1 MKRAINSIKKF
12 TGRLGFGNRKVNDQ
26 EENVVVQDVVS
37 EIPSNIVKEPI
48 ELDMDQFE
56 QLVHE
61 FKSFILESVIKST
74 TPNDNSD
81 DDDELF
87 IEDIENEEDGSG
99 IHHLSAGERSKT
111 IGLSDDFI
119 LSIFTCIIANSNML
133 IDTSLCQNSSFYFHH
148 HIPRSATIGDY
159 SSPPLMVDK
168 SLDVQSTG
176 SVLAK
181 IIPLMCGLSCA
192 YISCTDTTTSEEL
205 VQQLFL
211 TPPSISR
218 DNSSIIKK
226 NDSLVNMV
234 GMNNNINNQIGLER
248 QASSKAI
255 LHNDTQSNS
264 TISRSTS
271 NASFGSTPLLQNKEL
286 LDTNSPTLIHRRV
299 PNSTPPLDQN
309 YHSNNNNNNQTSSFG
324 NSSINNKKDYRMI
337 DILIVENI
345 DIAPLPTRYT
355 LLQMMTYRKVAFKGA
370 TYNTPK
376 NFNIIATIKYNNST
390 NKNIDIEPLSPLILD
405 NFLLNYKLEKPLYI
419 PKFHLFFDPL
429 IYTRESRYILSPSR
443 IQKLREII
451 QKTYISHDIDQYIR
465 TIIVNLRNHPLITFG
480 PSPRATPNFILASK
494 SWAILKGQP
503 FVTPTHILNIAPQ
516 ALNHR
521 IFLFNPFSN
530 ENEDNLTDGYAI
542 KSKRSPSPTPI
553 SSTQQQHYNRHLAPS
568 PELEVSET
576 SSKSVLGKAT
586 LLPPPPIHISTPM
599 IENPNT
605 ISAST
610 SLFGNIID
618 PNNPYFDS
626 FQVINIILENLPPP
640 L

>member
-226 NDSLVNMV
+226 NDSLVN
-234 GMNNNINNQIGLER
+234 
-248 QASSKAI
+248 
-255 LHNDTQSNS
+255 
-264 TISRSTS
+264 
-271 NASFGSTPLLQNKEL
+271 
-286 LDTNSPTLIHRRV
+286 
-299 PNSTPPLDQN
+299 
-309 YHSNNNNNNQTSSFG
+309 
-324 NSSINNKKDYRMI
+324 
-337 DILIVENI
+337 
-345 DIAPLPTRYT
+345 
-355 LLQMMTYRKVAFKGA
+355 
-370 TYNTPK
+370 
-376 NFNIIATIKYNNST
+376 
-390 NKNIDIEPLSPLILD
+390 
-405 NFLLNYKLEKPLYI
+405 LLN
-419 PKFHLFFDPL
+419 L
-429 IYTRESRYILSPSR
+429 IWI
-443 IQKLREII
+443 
-451 QKTYISHDIDQYIR
+451 
-465 TIIVNLRNHPLITFG
+465 NL
-480 PSPRATPNFILASK
+480 
-494 SWAILKGQP
+494 
-503 FVTPTHILNIAPQ
+503 
-516 ALNHR
+516 
-521 IFLFNPFSN
+521 
-530 ENEDNLTDGYAI
+530 
-542 KSKRSPSPTPI
+542 
-553 SSTQQQHYNRHLAPS
+553 
-568 PELEVSET
+568 
-576 SSKSVLGKAT
+576 
-586 LLPPPPIHISTPM
+586 
-599 IENPNT
+599 
-605 ISAST
+605 
-610 SLFGNIID
+610 
-618 PNNPYFDS
+618 NN
-626 FQVINIILENLPPP
+626 
-640 L
+640 